1 MMSGTYRHLFGPVR
15 SRRLGLS
22 LGLDLVP
29 PKVCSFN
36 CPYCQIGAT
45 TSKTLERREYV
56 PVDEVLVEFDRWL
69 AADGR
74 ADCVTLAGS
83 GEPTLHSRFGDV
95 LKGVASRCGFKRVLL
110 SNGSLFSLP
119 EVRAAAA
126 TADIVKG
133 TLSAWDAESF
143 NAVHHPHRSLVFSD
157 FVDGLIAMRKA
168 FGGEYWLEVFIVPG
182 RNDSDAQVRKIAEL
196 ARAITP
202 DHIHLNTA
210 VRPSADVTVQA
221 VSHARLAEL
230 AALFT
235 PIAEVAASGRPADGA
250 SGGHTVGDLAER
262 LCALAAR
269 HPATATDMAAA
280 LGVGV
285 HAARSL
291 LDQLVSEDRL
301 KVDQRDGAIFYASA
315 TPAAGS
321 DGR

>member
-1 MMSGTYRHLFGPVR
+1 MSGPYRHLFGPVR

-29 PKVCSFN
+29 PKVCSFD
-36 CPYCQIGAT
+36 CPYCQVGAT

-56 PVDEVLVEFDRWL
+56 PVAEVLAEFDRWQ

-74 ADCVTLAGS
+74 ADCITLAGS

-95 LKGVASRCGFKRVLL
+95 LKGVARRSSLKRVLL

-126 TADIVKG
+126 QADVVKG
-133 TLSAWDAESF
+133 TLSAWDDESF
-143 NAVHHPHRSLVFSD
+143 RAVHHPHASLVFAD
-157 FVDGLIAMRKA
+157 FFEGLVAMRKA
-168 FGGEYWLEVFIVPG
+168 FGGDYWLEVFIVPG
-182 RNDSDAQVRKIAEL
+182 RNDQDAQVRQIADL
-196 ARAITP
+196 ARAIGP

-235 PIAEVAASGRPADGA
+235 PVAEVAASGRPADGA
-250 SGGHTVGDLAER
+250 SGGHVVGDLTER
-262 LCALAAR
+262 LCAMAGR
-269 HPATATDMAAA
+269 HPATAEEMAAA
-280 LGVGV
+280 LGMELQAVI
-285 HAARSL
+285 SL
-291 LDQLVSEDRL
+291 LAQLVADARL
-301 KVDQRDGAIFYASA
+301 KAEQRGGAVYF
-315 TPAAGS
+315 TAA
-321 DGR
+321 